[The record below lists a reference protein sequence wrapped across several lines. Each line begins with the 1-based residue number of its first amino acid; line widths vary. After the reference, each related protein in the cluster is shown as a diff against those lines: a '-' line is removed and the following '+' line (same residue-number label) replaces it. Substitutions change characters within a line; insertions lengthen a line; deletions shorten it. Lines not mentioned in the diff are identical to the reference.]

1 MDPLEFVV
9 EKFKGLG
16 QWTQDVIGGFVH
28 RPRRNTPIE
37 ILKRL
42 QREAFSDLMKLRDR
56 QDKVER
62 ILSLYKTAK
71 GSPFQEVGTVLRG
84 EVDLMGGLLMMN
96 SVEHDDKYNVLGK
109 AGLRTGLDLRF
120 TFETTIQDNDSLVVE
135 FVSSQNR
142 NNNNNSSI
150 SNSNPGQELGSSLSL
165 SKLCYTANASDW
177 LSAFVIPLGGK
188 GSDVA
193 ILKYTSH
200 QGKGLT
206 DVSSSGPSLLNQPS
220 GSAIGLMVKN
230 SNVIASLA
238 QFVSGQGMHSDS
250 HSFGHCFNTF
260 GQVLCQLPR
269 GTKFSV
275 MGLLQAPKLSC
286 QLPATHGPFTLSFGG
301 SKHQENPDGMVENL
315 VSTIGNSSQ
324 GNVSTGSIALTLES
338 EIDEF
343 TKIGGWIELKNSD
356 PKYLKWAASLSD
368 DSEDSFGWGMKFGGM
383 IEGPSNFDHFQVET
397 YMKLNFGKK
406 CSIKPGIA
414 YIMDGNARVTAL
426 MLRSNWSL

>member
-1 MDPLEFVV
+1 MEPLEFVID
-9 EKFKGLG
+9 KFRGLG
-16 QWTQDVIGGFVH
+16 QWTQGVIDSFIH
-28 RPRRNTPIE
+28 CPRRNTPVE

-84 EVDLMGGLLMMN
+84 DVNFMGGLLMMMN
-96 SVEHDDKYNVLGK
+96 SVDSHEDGNNYNVLDK
-109 AGLRTGLDLRF
+109 AGLRTGLDMRF

-135 FVSSQNR
+135 FLSSQNP
-142 NNNNNSSI
+142 NNNNDCQ
-150 SNSNPGQELGSSLSL
+150 GLGSSLSL

-188 GSDVA
+188 GRDVA
-193 ILKYTSH
+193 ILKDPSH

-206 DVSSSGPSLLNQPS
+206 DISSSGPSLLNQPS
-220 GSAIGLMVKN
+220 GSAIGLMVKK
-230 SNVIASLA
+230 SNIIASLA
-238 QFVSGQGMHSDS
+238 QFVSGQVMHLDS
-250 HSFGHCFNTF
+250 HSFGHCFSTF
-260 GQVLCQLPR
+260 GQVLYQLPR
-269 GTKFSV
+269 GTKLSV
-275 MGLLQAPKLSC
+275 MGLLQSPKLAC
-286 QLPATHGPFTLSFGG
+286 QLPASYGPFTLSLGG
-301 SKHQENPDGMVENL
+301 SKHQETPEGMVENL

-324 GNVSTGSIALTLES
+324 GNVPTGSVALMLES

-356 PKYLKWAASLSD
+356 PRYLKWGASLSD

-406 CSIKPGIA
+406 FSIKPGIA